1 LKLHR
6 CEDLQI
12 SPNTEED
19 GFDLAS
25 GILSKADRI
34 ALIFPI
40 RSPYEKTT
48 FDFPAL

>member
-6 CEDLQI
+6 REDLQI

-25 GILSKADRI
+25 GILSKAYRI
-34 ALIFPI
+34 ASIFPI

>member
-25 GILSKADRI
+25 GILSKADGI
-34 ALIFPI
+34 ASIFLIRF
-40 RSPYEKTT
+40 PYETTT
-48 FDFPAL
+48 FELPAL